1 MLLHFNFSTELCEL
15 TNYFSPLLSP
25 FWYDMYFI
33 EEIEVWIFFFCIMH
47 TIEDNKIKPEKKE
60 IRFSE
65 MHFLKK
71 TYLSTPASITK
82 NLIDRILG
90 NNC

>member
-33 EEIEVWIFFFCIMH
+33 EEIEVWIFFYIMH
-47 TIEDNKIKPEKKE
+47 TIEDNKIKPEKKRNVFYRNTFFFFLE
-60 IRFSE
+60 ISE
-65 MHFLKK
+65 DSSFNYKEPHR
-71 TYLSTPASITK
+71 SNS
-82 NLIDRILG
+82 RE
-90 NNC
+90 

>member
-33 EEIEVWIFFFCIMH
+33 EEIE
-47 TIEDNKIKPEKKE
+47 E

>member
-33 EEIEVWIFFFCIMH
+33 EEIEVWNFFFFCIMH

-65 MHFLKK
+65 MH
-71 TYLSTPASITK
+71 
-82 NLIDRILG
+82 
-90 NNC
+90 

>member
-33 EEIEVWIFFFCIMH
+33 EQIEVWIFFYTMH
-47 TIEDNKIKPEKKE
+47 TIEDNKIKPGKKGVH
-60 IRFSE
+60 FSE
-65 MHFLKK
+65 IHFF
-71 TYLSTPASITK
+71 
-82 NLIDRILG
+82 
-90 NNC
+90 

>member
-33 EEIEVWIFFFCIMH
+33 EEIEVWNFFFCIMH

-60 IRFSE
+60 IVFQKCI
-65 MHFLKK
+65 F
-71 TYLSTPASITK
+71 
-82 NLIDRILG
+82 
-90 NNC
+90 

>member
-1 MLLHFNFSTELCEL
+1 
-15 TNYFSPLLSP
+15 
-25 FWYDMYFI
+25 
-33 EEIEVWIFFFCIMH
+33 MH

>member
-33 EEIEVWIFFFCIMH
+33 EEIEVWNYFYIMH

-60 IRFSE
+60 MCFAEIHF
-65 MHFLKK
+65 FLKK
-71 TYLSTPASITK
+71 NLSPPASITK
-82 NLIDRILG
+82 NLIDQILG
-90 NNC
+90 NNY